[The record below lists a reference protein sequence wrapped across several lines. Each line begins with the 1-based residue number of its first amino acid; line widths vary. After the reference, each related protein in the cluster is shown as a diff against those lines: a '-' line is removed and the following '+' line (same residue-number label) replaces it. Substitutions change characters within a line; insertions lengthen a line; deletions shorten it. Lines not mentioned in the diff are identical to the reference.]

1 MSYTI
6 VDRMS
11 PHDPRDRENAAA
23 LWREIFGDSEAF
35 TNWFFQ
41 ERFCPEYSCAAYHEG
56 RMVAMTLGRP
66 TEILVEGKV
75 HKALLISGVSTRP
88 EYRKRG
94 LMNLAMHLQIHYAR
108 KSGFSCC
115 YLYPD
120 IETLY
125 ASLGFRN
132 GTEAIVI
139 RSDATR
145 KTKTLSIRMDAE
157 IPAMRAV
164 YDAMRKSHDGMQLRD
179 DAEFAAVLRDYA
191 CDGGTAAIACDGE
204 KPVGYICTLA
214 DGTVSELLALC
225 PDAYAFLLD
234 TTAARFGRPLAA
246 TVPSDCG
253 LAGKRV
259 YGMHYLVLNDAFSLP
274 LKNGFCCTSY

>member
-1 MSYTI
+1 MSYTV

-11 PHDPRDRENAAA
+11 PRDPRDRENAAA

-35 TNWFFQ
+35 TDWFFQ
-41 ERFCPEYSCAAYHEG
+41 ERFYPEYSCAAIHEG

-94 LMNLAMHLQIHYAR
+94 LMNLVMNLQIHYAR

-132 GTEAIVI
+132 GTDAIVI
-139 RSDATR
+139 RSDETR
-145 KTKTLSIRMDAE
+145 KTKPFSIRIGAE
-157 IPAMRAV
+157 IPAMRVV
-164 YDAMRKSHDGMQLRD
+164 YDAICKTHDGMQLRNE
-179 DAEFAAVLRDYA
+179 AEFSAVLRDYA
-191 CDGGTAAIACDGE
+191 CDGGTSAVAYDGE
-204 KPVGYICTLA
+204 TPVGYICTLA
-214 DGTVSELLALC
+214 DGTVSELFALC
-225 PDAYAFLLD
+225 QDAYAFLLD
-234 TTAARFGRPLAA
+234 RTASCFGRPLEA
-246 TVPSDCG
+246 TAPSDCG
-253 LAGKRV
+253 LVGKRV
-259 YGMHYLVLNDAFSLP
+259 YGMHYLVFNDAFSLP
-274 LKNGFCCTSY
+274 LKNGFCRPPY

>member
-1 MSYTI
+1 MNDTVI
-6 VDRMS
+6 DRMS
-11 PHDPRDRENAAA
+11 PCDREEAAA

-56 RMVAMTLGRP
+56 RIVAMTLGRP

-94 LMNLAMHLQIHYAR
+94 LMNLTMHLQIYYAR

-132 GTEAIVI
+132 GTDALVI
-139 RSDATR
+139 RSDANR
-145 KTKTLSIRMDAE
+145 WHALFSLREGAE
-157 IPAMRAV
+157 ILAMRAV
-164 YDAMRKSHDGMQLRD
+164 YDAICKSHDGMQIRD
-179 DAEFAAVLRDYA
+179 EEKFAAVLRDYSS
-191 CDGGTAAIACDGE
+191 DGGTCAVAYDGE
-204 KPVGYICTLA
+204 TPVGYICTLA
-214 DGTVSELLALC
+214 DGTVSELFALC

-234 TTAARFGRPLAA
+234 TTAARFGRSLEASA
-246 TVPSDCG
+246 PSDCG

-259 YGMHYLVLNDAFSLP
+259 YGMHYLVFNDAFSLP
-274 LKNGFCCTSY
+274 LKNGYCATPY

>member
-1 MSYTI
+1 MNDTVI
-6 VDRMS
+6 DRMS
-11 PHDPRDRENAAA
+11 PCDREEAAA

-56 RMVAMTLGRP
+56 RIVAMTLGRP

-94 LMNLAMHLQIHYAR
+94 LMNLTMHLQIHYAR

-115 YLYPD
+115 YLYPN

-132 GTEAIVI
+132 GTDALVI
-139 RSDATR
+139 RSDANR
-145 KTKTLSIRMDAE
+145 WHAPFSLREGAE

-164 YDAMRKSHDGMQLRD
+164 YDAICKSHDGMQIRD
-179 DAEFAAVLRDYA
+179 DAEFAAILRDYA
-191 CDGGTAAIACDGE
+191 CDGGTCAVAYDGE
-204 KPVGYICTLA
+204 TPVGYICTLA
-214 DGTVSELLALC
+214 DGTVSELFALC

-234 TTAARFGRPLAA
+234 TAAARFGRSLEANA
-246 TVPSDCG
+246 PSDCG

-259 YGMHYLVLNDAFSLP
+259 YGMHYLVFNDAFSLP
-274 LKNGFCCTSY
+274 LKNGYCATPY